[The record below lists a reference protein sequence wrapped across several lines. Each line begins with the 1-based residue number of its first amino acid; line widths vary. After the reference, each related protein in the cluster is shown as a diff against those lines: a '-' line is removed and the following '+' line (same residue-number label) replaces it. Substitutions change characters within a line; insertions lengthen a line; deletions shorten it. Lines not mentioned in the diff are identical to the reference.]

1 MINTNWFCSFCFL
14 LSSMKSK
21 QPNKNAVFHCDDGD
35 FDIIIVLLL
44 FIQVVWIIK
53 FKKDPPKKH
62 PKKPQKTH
70 TQ

>member
-1 MINTNWFCSFCFL
+1 
-14 LSSMKSK
+14 MKSK